1 MKNKKIKDIE
11 VVKKEQKVKLSKEE
25 KLKLRQ
31 EKKENRK
38 EQKELKKEMKNTLP
52 STRKVLP
59 FADIDE
65 DDVFITKQ
73 GYLDIYQIN
82 TRDTSNLSDDE
93 RKVYVY
99 SFIAFLRNFVED
111 FKIIIMNFPVNTV
124 KQQEYIE
131 GRIADCKDE
140 IFINYLEEE
149 LEKLRFMEKHR
160 NNKEFFLMVFMKNK
174 NEKDNMTKKVEL
186 VQNIAV
192 PLRQL
197 DLEKKIK
204 ILFKLNNMNT
214 KLM

>member
-11 VVKKEQKVKLSKEE
+11 VVKKEEKVKLSKEE
-25 KLKLRQ
+25 KLRIKQ
-31 EKKENRK
+31 EKKAK
-38 EQKELKKEMKNTLP
+38 YQEQKELKKERKNTLP
-52 STRKVLP
+52 STRRVLP
-59 FADIDE
+59 FIDIDE
-65 DDVFITKQ
+65 DDIFITKQ

-82 TRDTSNLSDDE
+82 TRDTINLSESE

-131 GRIADCKDE
+131 SRIANCKNE
-140 IFINYLEEE
+140 IYINYLKEE
-149 LEKLRFMEKHR
+149 LDKLKFMEKHR
-160 NNKEFFLMVFMKNK
+160 NNKEYFLMVFMKN
-174 NEKDNMTKKVEL
+174 EADRDATMKKIEL

>member
-25 KLKLRQ
+25 KLKLKQ
-31 EKKENRK
+31 DKKEKRQ
-38 EQKELKKEMKNTLP
+38 EQKELKKESKNTLP

-59 FADIDE
+59 FIDIDE

-131 GRIADCKDE
+131 GRIADCKNE

-174 NEKDNMTKKVEL
+174 NEKDNMMKKIEL

>member
-11 VVKKEQKVKLSKEE
+11 VVKKEEKVKLSKEE
-25 KLKLRQ
+25 KLRIKQ
-31 EKKENRK
+31 EKKAK
-38 EQKELKKEMKNTLP
+38 YQEQKELKRERKNTLP
-52 STRKVLP
+52 STRRVLP
-59 FADIDE
+59 FIDIDE
-65 DDVFITKQ
+65 DDIFITKQ

-82 TRDTSNLSDDE
+82 TRDTINLSESE

-131 GRIADCKDE
+131 GRIADCINE
-140 IFINYLEEE
+140 IYINYLKEE
-149 LEKLRFMEKHR
+149 LDKLKFMEKHR
-160 NNKEFFLMVFMKNK
+160 NNKEYFLMVFMKN
-174 NEKDNMTKKVEL
+174 EADRDAMMKKIEL

>member
-52 STRKVLP
+52 STRKVLQ

-111 FKIIIMNFPVNTV
+111 FKIIIMNFPVNTI

>member
-11 VVKKEQKVKLSKEE
+11 VIKKEEKVKLSKEE
-25 KLKLRQ
+25 KLRIKQ
-31 EKKENRK
+31 EKKAK
-38 EQKELKKEMKNTLP
+38 YQEQKELKKERKNTLP
-52 STRKVLP
+52 STRRVLP
-59 FADIDE
+59 FIDIDE
-65 DDVFITKQ
+65 DDIFITKQ

-82 TRDTSNLSDDE
+82 TRDTINLSESE

-131 GRIADCKDE
+131 GRIADCINE
-140 IFINYLEEE
+140 IYINYLKEE
-149 LEKLRFMEKHR
+149 LDKLKFMEKHR
-160 NNKEFFLMVFMKNK
+160 NNKEYFLMVFMKN
-174 NEKDNMTKKVEL
+174 EADRDAMMKKIEL

>member
-11 VVKKEQKVKLSKEE
+11 VVKKEEKVKLSKEE
-25 KLKLRQ
+25 KLRIKE
-31 EKKENRK
+31 EKKAK
-38 EQKELKKEMKNTLP
+38 YQEQKELKRERKNTLP
-52 STRKVLP
+52 STRRVLP
-59 FADIDE
+59 FIDIDE
-65 DDVFITKQ
+65 DDIFITKQ

-82 TRDTSNLSDDE
+82 TRDTINLSESE
-93 RKVYVY
+93 RKIYVY

-124 KQQEYIE
+124 RQQEYIE
-131 GRIADCKDE
+131 GRIADCTNE
-140 IFINYLEEE
+140 IYINYLKEE
-149 LEKLRFMEKHR
+149 LDKLKFMEKHR
-160 NNKEFFLMVFMKNK
+160 NNKEYFLMVFMKN
-174 NEKDNMTKKVEL
+174 EADRDAMMKKIEL

>member
-11 VVKKEQKVKLSKEE
+11 VVKKEEKVKLSKEE
-25 KLKLRQ
+25 KLRIKE
-31 EKKENRK
+31 EKKAEYQ
-38 EQKELKKEMKNTLP
+38 EQKELKRERKNTLP
-52 STRKVLP
+52 ATRRVLP
-59 FADIDE
+59 FIDIDE
-65 DDVFITKQ
+65 DDIFITKQ

-82 TRDTSNLSDDE
+82 TRDTINLSESE

-124 KQQEYIE
+124 RQQEYIE
-131 GRIADCKDE
+131 GRIANCKNE
-140 IFINYLEEE
+140 IYINYLKEE
-149 LEKLRFMEKHR
+149 LDKLKFMEKHR
-160 NNKEFFLMVFMKNK
+160 NNKEYFLMVFMKN
-174 NEKDNMTKKVEL
+174 EADRDAMMKKIEL

>member
-25 KLKLRQ
+25 KLKLKQ

-59 FADIDE
+59 FIDIDE

-82 TRDTSNLSDDE
+82 TRDTSNLSEDE

-131 GRIADCKDE
+131 GRISDCKNE

>member
-25 KLKLRQ
+25 KLKLKQ

-59 FADIDE
+59 FIDIDE

-131 GRIADCKDE
+131 GRIANCKNE

-174 NEKDNMTKKVEL
+174 NEKDNMMKKIEL

>member
-25 KLKLRQ
+25 KLKLKQ

-59 FADIDE
+59 FIDIDE

-82 TRDTSNLSDDE
+82 TRDTSNLSEDE

>member
-25 KLKLRQ
+25 KLKIKQ
-31 EKKENRK
+31 EKKAKRQ

-59 FADIDE
+59 FIDIDE

-82 TRDTSNLSDDE
+82 TRDTSNLSEDE

-131 GRIADCKDE
+131 GRIANCKNE
-140 IFINYLEEE
+140 IYMNYLEEE
-149 LEKLRFMEKHR
+149 LEKLKFMEKHR

-174 NEKDNMTKKVEL
+174 NERDNMMKKIEL

>member
-11 VVKKEQKVKLSKEE
+11 VVKKEEKVKLSKEE
-25 KLKLRQ
+25 KLRIKE
-31 EKKENRK
+31 EKKAK
-38 EQKELKKEMKNTLP
+38 YQEQKELKRERKNTLP
-52 STRKVLP
+52 STRRVLP
-59 FADIDE
+59 FIDIDE
-65 DDVFITKQ
+65 DDIFITKQ

-82 TRDTSNLSDDE
+82 TRDTINLSESE

-99 SFIAFLRNFVED
+99 SFIAFLRNFVEN

-124 KQQEYIE
+124 RQQEYIE
-131 GRIADCKDE
+131 GRIADCTNE
-140 IFINYLEEE
+140 IYINYLKEE
-149 LEKLRFMEKHR
+149 LDKLKFMEKHR
-160 NNKEFFLMVFMKNK
+160 NNKEYFLMVFMKN
-174 NEKDNMTKKVEL
+174 EADREAMMKKIEL

>member
-25 KLKLRQ
+25 KLKLKQ
-31 EKKENRK
+31 EKKAKRQ
-38 EQKELKKEMKNTLP
+38 EQKELKKESKNTLP

-59 FADIDE
+59 FIDIDE

-131 GRIADCKDE
+131 GRIANCKNE

-174 NEKDNMTKKVEL
+174 NEKDNMMKKIEL

>member
-11 VVKKEQKVKLSKEE
+11 VVKKEHKVKLSKEE
-25 KLKLRQ
+25 KLKLKQ
-31 EKKENRK
+31 EKKEKRQ
-38 EQKELKKEMKNTLP
+38 EQKELKKESKNTLP

-59 FADIDE
+59 FIDIDE

-131 GRIADCKDE
+131 GRIANCKNE

-174 NEKDNMTKKVEL
+174 NEKDNMMKKIEL

>member
-25 KLKLRQ
+25 KLKLKQ
-31 EKKENRK
+31 EKKAKRQ
-38 EQKELKKEMKNTLP
+38 EQKELKKESKNTLP

-131 GRIADCKDE
+131 GRIADCKNE

-174 NEKDNMTKKVEL
+174 NEKDNMMKKIEL

>member
-25 KLKLRQ
+25 KLKLKQ
-31 EKKENRK
+31 EKKEKRQ
-38 EQKELKKEMKNTLP
+38 EQKELKKESKNTLP

-59 FADIDE
+59 FIDIDE

>member
-11 VVKKEQKVKLSKEE
+11 VVKKEQKVKLSKEK
-25 KLKLRQ
+25 KLKIKQ
-31 EKKENRK
+31 EKKAKRQ

-59 FADIDE
+59 FIDIDE

-82 TRDTSNLSDDE
+82 TRDTSNLSEDE

-131 GRIADCKDE
+131 GRIANCKNE
-140 IFINYLEEE
+140 IYMNYLEEE
-149 LEKLRFMEKHR
+149 LEKLKFMEKHR
-160 NNKEFFLMVFMKNK
+160 NNKEFFLMVFMKNE
-174 NEKDNMTKKVEL
+174 NERDNMMKKIEL

>member
-25 KLKLRQ
+25 KLKLKQ
-31 EKKENRK
+31 EKKEKRQ
-38 EQKELKKEMKNTLP
+38 EQKELKKESKNTLP

-131 GRIADCKDE
+131 GRIANCKNE

-174 NEKDNMTKKVEL
+174 NEKDNMMKKIEL

>member
-11 VVKKEQKVKLSKEE
+11 VVKKEEKVKLSKEE
-25 KLKLRQ
+25 KLRIKE
-31 EKKENRK
+31 EKKAK
-38 EQKELKKEMKNTLP
+38 YQEQKELKRERKNTLP
-52 STRKVLP
+52 STRRVLP
-59 FADIDE
+59 FIDIDE
-65 DDVFITKQ
+65 DDIFITKQ

-82 TRDTSNLSDDE
+82 TRDTINLSESE

-124 KQQEYIE
+124 RQQEYIE
-131 GRIADCKDE
+131 GRIADCTNE
-140 IFINYLEEE
+140 IYINYLKEE
-149 LEKLRFMEKHR
+149 LDKLKFMEKHR
-160 NNKEFFLMVFMKNK
+160 NNKEYFLMVFMKN
-174 NEKDNMTKKVEL
+174 EADREAMMKKIEL

>member
-11 VVKKEQKVKLSKEE
+11 VVKKEEKVKLSKEE
-25 KLKLRQ
+25 KLRIKQ
-31 EKKENRK
+31 EKKAK
-38 EQKELKKEMKNTLP
+38 YQEQKELKKERKNTLP
-52 STRKVLP
+52 STRRVLP
-59 FADIDE
+59 FIDIDE
-65 DDVFITKQ
+65 DDIFITKQ

-82 TRDTSNLSDDE
+82 TRDTINLSESE

-131 GRIADCKDE
+131 SRIANCKNE
-140 IFINYLEEE
+140 IYINYLKEE
-149 LEKLRFMEKHR
+149 LDKLKFMEKHR
-160 NNKEFFLMVFMKNK
+160 NNKEYFLMVFMKN
-174 NEKDNMTKKVEL
+174 EADRDAMMKKIEL

>member
-11 VVKKEQKVKLSKEE
+11 VIKKEEKVKLSKEE
-25 KLKLRQ
+25 KLRIKQ
-31 EKKENRK
+31 EKKAK
-38 EQKELKKEMKNTLP
+38 YQEQKELKKERKNTLP
-52 STRKVLP
+52 STRRVLP
-59 FADIDE
+59 FIDIDE
-65 DDVFITKQ
+65 DDIFITKQ

-82 TRDTSNLSDDE
+82 TRDTINLSESE

-131 GRIADCKDE
+131 GRIADCINE
-140 IFINYLEEE
+140 IYINYLKEE
-149 LEKLRFMEKHR
+149 LDKLKFMEKHR
-160 NNKEFFLMVFMKNK
+160 NNKEYFLMVFMKN
-174 NEKDNMTKKVEL
+174 EADRDAMMKKIEL

-192 PLRQL
+192 SLRQL

>member
-11 VVKKEQKVKLSKEE
+11 VVKKEEKVKLSKEE
-25 KLKLRQ
+25 KLRIKR
-31 EKKENRK
+31 EKKAK
-38 EQKELKKEMKNTLP
+38 YQEQKELKRERKNTLP
-52 STRKVLP
+52 STRRVLP
-59 FADIDE
+59 FIDIDE
-65 DDVFITKQ
+65 DDIFITKQ

-82 TRDTSNLSDDE
+82 TRDTINLSESE

-124 KQQEYIE
+124 RQQEYIE
-131 GRIADCKDE
+131 GRIANCKNE
-140 IFINYLEEE
+140 IYINYLKEE
-149 LEKLRFMEKHR
+149 LDKLKFMEKHR
-160 NNKEFFLMVFMKNK
+160 NNKEYFLMVFMKN
-174 NEKDNMTKKVEL
+174 EADRDAMMKKIEL

>member
-38 EQKELKKEMKNTLP
+38 EQKELKIEMKNTLP

-59 FADIDE
+59 FIDIDE

-131 GRIADCKDE
+131 GRIADCKNE

>member
-11 VVKKEQKVKLSKEE
+11 VIKKEQKVKLSKEE

-131 GRIADCKDE
+131 GRIADCKNE

-174 NEKDNMTKKVEL
+174 NEKDNMMKKIEL

>member
-11 VVKKEQKVKLSKEE
+11 VIKKEDKIKLSKEE
-25 KLKLRQ
+25 KIRIKK
-31 EKKENRK
+31 EKKAK
-38 EQKELKKEMKNTLP
+38 YQEQKELKKERKNTLP
-52 STRKVLP
+52 STRRVLP
-59 FADIDE
+59 FIDIDE

-82 TRDTSNLSDDE
+82 TRDTINLSESE

-131 GRIADCKDE
+131 SRITNCKNE
-140 IFINYLEEE
+140 IYINYLKEE
-149 LEKLRFMEKHR
+149 LDKLKFMEKHR
-160 NNKEFFLMVFMKNK
+160 NNKEYFLMVFMKN
-174 NEKDNMTKKVEL
+174 EADRDAMMKKIEL

>member
-59 FADIDE
+59 FIDIDE

-131 GRIADCKDE
+131 GRIANCKNE

>member
-11 VVKKEQKVKLSKEE
+11 VVKKEEKVKLSKEE
-25 KLKLRQ
+25 KLRIKE
-31 EKKENRK
+31 EKKAK
-38 EQKELKKEMKNTLP
+38 YQEQKELKRERKNTLP
-52 STRKVLP
+52 STRRVLP
-59 FADIDE
+59 FIDIDE
-65 DDVFITKQ
+65 DDIFITKQ

-82 TRDTSNLSDDE
+82 TRDTINLSESE

-124 KQQEYIE
+124 RQQEYIE
-131 GRIADCKDE
+131 GRIENCKNE
-140 IFINYLEEE
+140 IYINYLKEE
-149 LEKLRFMEKHR
+149 LDKLKFMEKHR
-160 NNKEFFLMVFMKNK
+160 NNKEYFLMVFMKN
-174 NEKDNMTKKVEL
+174 EADRDAMMKKIEI

>member
-25 KLKLRQ
+25 KLKIKQ
-31 EKKENRK
+31 EKKAKRQ

-52 STRKVLP
+52 STRRVLP
-59 FADIDE
+59 FIDIDE
-65 DDVFITKQ
+65 DDIFITKQ

-82 TRDTSNLSDDE
+82 TRDTINLSESE

-124 KQQEYIE
+124 RQQEYIE
-131 GRIADCKDE
+131 GRIENCKNE
-140 IFINYLEEE
+140 IYINYLKEE
-149 LEKLRFMEKHR
+149 LDKLKFMEKHR
-160 NNKEFFLMVFMKNK
+160 NNKEYFLMVFMKN
-174 NEKDNMTKKVEL
+174 EADRDAMMKKIEL

>member
-11 VVKKEQKVKLSKEE
+11 VIKNEPKIKLSKEE

-31 EKKENRK
+31 EKKEKRK

-82 TRDTSNLSDDE
+82 TRDTTNLSDNE

-131 GRIADCKDE
+131 GRIADCKNE

-174 NEKDNMTKKVEL
+174 NEKDNMMKKIEL
-186 VQNIAV
+186 VQNVAV

>member
-11 VVKKEQKVKLSKEE
+11 VVKKEPKVKLSKEE
-25 KLKLRQ
+25 KFKLKQ
-31 EKKENRK
+31 EKKAKRQ
-38 EQKELKKEMKNTLP
+38 EQKELKKESKNTLP

-59 FADIDE
+59 FIDIDE

-131 GRIADCKDE
+131 GRIANCKNE

-174 NEKDNMTKKVEL
+174 NEKDNMMKKIEL

>member
-11 VVKKEQKVKLSKEE
+11 VIKKEDKVKLSKEE
-25 KLKLRQ
+25 KIRIKK
-31 EKKENRK
+31 EKKAK
-38 EQKELKKEMKNTLP
+38 YQEQKELKKERKNTLP
-52 STRKVLP
+52 STRRVLP
-59 FADIDE
+59 FIDIDE

-82 TRDTSNLSDDE
+82 TRDTINLSESE

-131 GRIADCKDE
+131 SRIINCKNE
-140 IFINYLEEE
+140 IYINYLKEE
-149 LEKLRFMEKHR
+149 LDKLKFMEKHR
-160 NNKEFFLMVFMKNK
+160 NNKEYFLMVFMKN
-174 NEKDNMTKKVEL
+174 EADRYAMMKKIEL

>member
-25 KLKLRQ
+25 KLKIKQ
-31 EKKENRK
+31 EKKAKRQ

-59 FADIDE
+59 FIDIDE

-82 TRDTSNLSDDE
+82 TRDTSNLSEDE

-131 GRIADCKDE
+131 GRIANCKNE
-140 IFINYLEEE
+140 IYMNYLEEE
-149 LEKLRFMEKHR
+149 LEKLKFMEKHR
-160 NNKEFFLMVFMKNK
+160 NNKEFFLMVFMKNE
-174 NEKDNMTKKVEL
+174 NERDNMMKKIEL

>member
-11 VVKKEQKVKLSKEE
+11 VVKKEQKVKFSKEE
-25 KLKLRQ
+25 KLKIKQ
-31 EKKENRK
+31 EKKAKRQ

-59 FADIDE
+59 FIDIDE

-82 TRDTSNLSDDE
+82 TRDTSNLSEDE

-111 FKIIIMNFPVNTV
+111 FKIIIMNFPVNTI

-131 GRIADCKDE
+131 GRIANCKNE
-140 IFINYLEEE
+140 IYMNYLEEE
-149 LEKLRFMEKHR
+149 LEKLKFMEKHR
-160 NNKEFFLMVFMKNK
+160 NNKEFFLMVFMKNE
-174 NEKDNMTKKVEL
+174 NERDNMMKKIEL

>member
-11 VVKKEQKVKLSKEE
+11 VIKKEEKVKLSKEE
-25 KLKLRQ
+25 KLRIKQ
-31 EKKENRK
+31 EKKAK
-38 EQKELKKEMKNTLP
+38 YQEQKELKKERKNTLP
-52 STRKVLP
+52 STRRVLP
-59 FADIDE
+59 FIDIDE
-65 DDVFITKQ
+65 DDIFITKQ

-82 TRDTSNLSDDE
+82 TRDTINLSESE

-131 GRIADCKDE
+131 GRIADCINE
-140 IFINYLEEE
+140 IYINYLKEE
-149 LEKLRFMEKHR
+149 LDKLKFMEKHR
-160 NNKEFFLMVFMKNK
+160 NNKEYFLMVFMKN
-174 NEKDNMTKKVEL
+174 EVDRDAMMKKIEL

>member
-59 FADIDE
+59 FIDIDE

-131 GRIADCKDE
+131 GRIAECKDK